1 MVCVAWVEGVKSES
15 FGTYCTKDAQW
26 KFAHIS
32 IIYFKKYMSGV
43 QISK

>member
-1 MVCVAWVEGVKSES
+1 MVCVAWVEGIKSES

-26 KFAHIS
+26 KLAHIS
-32 IIYFKKYMSGV
+32 IIYFKKDVPGV